1 MSISARITAF
11 FIARSIIASDDRE
24 IYEYGFELLI
34 ADLINFSAILLI
46 GGLAGQLWYS
56 VLYLLIFVGLRSFCG
71 GYHAKTHLRCHICTI
86 GAYLLFM
93 LCNMWLSPDNAILL
107 LGENLLASV
116 PVVLFAPIPH
126 ANKPLTD
133 AVRKKNRIRSIVLYY
148 SLTLLAFV
156 LCLHYRQEG
165 AAISLTLWIVSLS
178 MIPAIYIHSRKGRK
192 TS

>member
-11 FIARSIIASDDRE
+11 FIARSIIPSADRE

-56 VLYLLIFVGLRSFCG
+56 ILYLFIFVGLRSFCG

-86 GAYLLFM
+86 GAYLIFL
-93 LCNMWLSPDNAILL
+93 LCNMWLSPEHSILL
-107 LGENLLASV
+107 LGENLFASV
-116 PVVLFAPIPH
+116 PVILFAPISH

-133 AVRKKNRIRSIVLYY
+133 AVRKNSRRLSIVLYY
-148 SLTLLAFV
+148 SLTLLSFV
-156 LCLHYRQEG
+156 LCLNHRQEG
-165 AAISLTLWIVSLS
+165 AAISLTLWIVSLC

>member
-11 FIARSIIASDDRE
+11 FIARSIITSDDRE

-56 VLYLLIFVGLRSFCG
+56 VLYLFIFVGLRSFCG
-71 GYHAKTHLRCHICTI
+71 GYHAKTHLHCHICTI
-86 GAYLLFM
+86 GAYLLFL
-93 LCNMWLSPDNAILL
+93 LCNMWLSPQNALLL

-126 ANKPLTD
+126 ANKPLTE

>member
-1 MSISARITAF
+1 MSISAKITAF
-11 FIARSIIASDDRE
+11 FISRSIIPSYDRE

-46 GGLAGQLWYS
+46 GAFAGQLWYS
-56 VLYLLIFVGLRSFCG
+56 ILYLLIFVGLRCFCG

-86 GAYLLFM
+86 GAYLVFLV
-93 LCNMWLSPDNAILL
+93 CNMILSPAHALLL

-126 ANKPLTD
+126 ANKPLTE
-133 AVRKKNRIRSIVLYY
+133 AVRKKNRLRSIVLYY
-148 SLTLLAFV
+148 TLTLLAFV
-156 LCLHYRQEG
+156 LCLNHRQEG
-165 AAISLTLWIVSLS
+165 AAISMTLWIVSLC
-178 MIPAIYIHSRKGRK
+178 MIPAIYNHLTEGRR

>member
-133 AVRKKNRIRSIVLYY
+133 AVRKKNRRFSIVLYY

-156 LCLHYRQEG
+156 LCLYHRQEG
-165 AAISLTLWIVSLS
+165 ATISLTLWIVSLC

>member
-1 MSISARITAF
+1 MSISAKITAF
-11 FIARSIIASDDRE
+11 FIARSIIPSTDRE

-56 VLYLLIFVGLRSFCG
+56 ILYLLIFVGLRSFCG

-86 GAYLLFM
+86 GAYLVFIV
-93 LCNMWLSPDNAILL
+93 CNMCLSPQNALLL

-126 ANKPLTD
+126 ANKPLTE
-133 AVRKKNRIRSIVLYY
+133 AVRKKNRIRSIVLYFC
-148 SLTLLAFV
+148 LTLLAFV
-156 LCLHYRQEG
+156 LCLHNRQEG
-165 AAISLTLWIVSLS
+165 AAISLTLWIISLC
-178 MIPAIYIHSRKGRK
+178 MIPAIYIYSQKGRK